1 MNSNFRKAAF
11 TRRHVPVA
19 VFMAMA
25 AAQGAAA
32 GTDDYWYVAAAGSG
46 SDLDQPK
53 QTIANA
59 PIPGSTLHVTNAVDF
74 GWGGLVAVG
83 RTFGGIHLEAE
94 AGYTENKSDS
104 YTVTSPIS
112 IKLPQNG
119 KNNATRY
126 MADVS
131 YNWNASRIPLT
142 LSAGFGMGAADVRV
156 TTFAAPAK
164 APNAPP
170 SQLLDYKQTVFAY
183 QLFAGL
189 SHQLSEHLAINAQ
202 YRWFDAGTI
211 VGVDSRGQ
219 RATRDIAGNNVD
231 LGLRYRF

>member
-1 MNSNFRKAAF
+1 MHINFRKVAL
-11 TRRHVPVA
+11 TRRYIPV
-19 VFMAMA
+19 VLMLAMA
-25 AAQGAAA
+25 VVQGAAA
-32 GTDDYWYVAAAGSG
+32 GTDDYWYVAASGTG
-46 SDLDQPK
+46 SDLDRPK

-59 PIPGSTLHVTNAVDF
+59 PIPGSTLQVTNAVDF

-83 RTFGGIHLEAE
+83 RTLGGIHLEAE
-94 AGYTENKSDS
+94 AGHTENKSDS

-119 KNNATRY
+119 KNDVTRY

-131 YNWNASRIPLT
+131 YNWDAGRIPLT
-142 LSAGFGMGAADVRV
+142 LYAGLGIGAADVRV

-170 SQLLDYKQTVFAY
+170 SQLLDYTQTVFAY

-189 SHQLSEHLAINAQ
+189 SHPLTEHLTISAQ

-211 VGVDSRGQ
+211 IGVDSWGQ